1 MRKLFYI
8 IVIGSFLGVP
18 TENIY
23 SQSSPK
29 DTLLQQATLQNCI
42 QFALKN
48 YPLIRQNLID
58 QDITDHQIKSRL
70 SEWYPQ
76 VNLNANYQNNFQLQS
91 IYFAGQIVKSGTYNT
106 STVALSGTQNIF
118 NRDVLLASRSA
129 NDVRLQAKQNTVN
142 TKIDVVAN
150 VSKAFYD
157 VLLTQQ
163 QIQLVQEDIVR
174 LQRNLK
180 DAYNQYQGGIVDKTD
195 YKTATITL
203 NNSKAEKKNYE
214 EALVGKIVY
223 LKQQMGD
230 TANNVINVIYDSA
243 QMEKEIFIDTLQD
256 VNLNNRIEYQQLQT
270 QKRLQEY
277 NVKYYRWAYIPVI
290 SAYGQYN
297 FNYLND
303 RFSNVYATNYPNS
316 YAGIQ
321 LAFPIFQGTKRIQDI
336 RVAEL
341 QSKRV
346 DWDIQSLKT
355 NVNTQYAQ
363 SLSTYKSNLYDYQI
377 LKDNVDLAT
386 EVYNTVE
393 LQYRSGIKAYLDVIN
408 AETNLRNA
416 QSNYS
421 NALYNVLSSK
431 IDVQKAL
438 GTININ

>member
-1 MRKLFYI
+1 
-8 IVIGSFLGVP
+8 
-18 TENIY
+18 
-23 SQSSPK
+23 
-29 DTLLQQATLQNCI
+29 LL
-42 QFALKN
+42 
-48 YPLIRQNLID
+48 D
-58 QDITDHQIKSRL
+58 QDITEHQIKSRL

-76 VNLNANYQNNFQLQS
+76 VNLNANYTNNFQLQS
-91 IYFAGQIVKSGTYNT
+91 IYFAGEIVKSGTYNT
-106 STVALSGTQNIF
+106 STVGLGATQNIF

-129 NDVRLQAKQNTVN
+129 KDVRLQAKQTTTN
-142 TKIDVVAN
+142 TKIDIVVN

-163 QIQLVQEDIVR
+163 QIQLVDEDVVR

-203 NNSKAEKKNYE
+203 NNSKADKKNYE
-214 EALVGKIVY
+214 EALKAKMVY

-230 TANNVINVIYDSA
+230 TAENVINIIYDST
-243 QMEKEIFIDTLQD
+243 QMEKEIFVDTAQG
-256 VNLNNRIEYQQLQT
+256 VNLDNRIEYQQLQT
-270 QKRLQEY
+270 QKRLQQY
-277 NVKYYRWAYIPVI
+277 NLKYYKWAYIPVV
-290 SAYGQYN
+290 SAFGQYN

-303 RFSNVYATNYPNS
+303 KFGNLYSPNYPNS

-321 LAFPIFQGTKRIQDI
+321 LAFPIFQGTKRTQDI

-341 QSKRV
+341 QVKRV

-363 SLSTYKSNLYDYQI
+363 ALSTYKSNLYDYQI
-377 LKDNVDLAT
+377 LKDNVDLAK

-393 LQYRSGIKAYLDVIN
+393 LQYRSGIKAYLDVIT

-431 IDVQKAL
+431 LDVQKAL
-438 GTININ
+438 GTIQF